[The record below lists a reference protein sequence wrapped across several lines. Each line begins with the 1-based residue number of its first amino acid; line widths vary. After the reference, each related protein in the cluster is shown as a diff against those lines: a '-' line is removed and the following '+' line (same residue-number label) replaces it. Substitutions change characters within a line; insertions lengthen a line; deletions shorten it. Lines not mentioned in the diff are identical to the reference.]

1 MKLQDKIAIITGAS
15 SGMGKAMAKLF
26 TQEGAIVY
34 AIDLVE
40 ERLHQTVEEIKND
53 GGHIIGYTGNV
64 TDRKQIEAILDDI
77 IRKQNKIDIL
87 INNAGIMDG
96 MEPIDELS
104 DETWNKVMAVNLYGP
119 MMITRKVIKQMLTQE
134 SGNIINIASVGGLFG
149 CRAGVA
155 YTSSKHAL
163 IGLTKNTAYMY
174 AEQGIRCNAICP
186 GAVNTNIGQSMHNVS
201 PTGGARA
208 GAGMAVNPRM
218 GEPQEIAQV
227 ALFLASDDASFLNGS
242 IVTADG
248 GWTAY

>member
-1 MKLQDKIAIITGAS
+1 MKLQDKITIITGAS

-40 ERLHQTVEEIKND
+40 DRLHQTVEEIKTA
-53 GGHIIGYTGNV
+53 GGHIIGYTANV
-64 TDRKQIEAILDDI
+64 TNKQQIETIIDDI
-77 IRKQNKIDIL
+77 ITKEGKINIL
-87 INNAGIMDG
+87 INNAGIMDN
-96 MEPIDELS
+96 MEPVGEIT
-104 DETWNKVMAVNLYGP
+104 DETWNKVMTVNLYGP
-119 MMITRKVIKQMLTQE
+119 MMLTRKVIPQMLTQ
-134 SGNIINIASVGGLFG
+134 GGGTIINTASIGGLFG

-174 AEQGIRCNAICP
+174 ADQGIRCNAICP
-186 GAVNTNIGQSMHNVS
+186 GAVMTNIAESMKNIS
-201 PTGGARA
+201 PMGGTKA

-218 GEPQEIAQV
+218 GEPHEIAQV